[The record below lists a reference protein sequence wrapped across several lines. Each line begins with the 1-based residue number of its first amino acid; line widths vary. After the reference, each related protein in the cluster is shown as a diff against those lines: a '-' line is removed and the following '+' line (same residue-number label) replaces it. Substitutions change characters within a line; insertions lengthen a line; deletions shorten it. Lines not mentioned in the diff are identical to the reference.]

1 MGILHPALGEGTNQD
16 EKPSLLPA
24 WPLLPSPRLRL
35 IPTTW
40 ADTDSATME
49 SDTPDSDTPDS
60 DTMDSDTESTARGRP
75 RLSLRPSLRLLLM
88 PTTPTDT
95 DSDTMDLD
103 MPDSDTVD
111 SDMPDSDTMDS
122 DIECT
127 ARGRP
132 RLSLGLMLMPT
143 TWADTMDSDTVSDT
157 MDSDTECTAR
167 GRPRLSLRLL
177 LILTTDTD
185 ILVSDTPDAVT
196 DTVWDTPDTVTDTTV
211 TDTVTDTTDGDVKA
225 TADKLHQD
233 LSVNQQ
239 LKCGQKWILSV

>member
-1 MGILHPALGEGTNQD
+1 MG
-16 EKPSLLPA
+16 
-24 WPLLPSPRLRL
+24 
-35 IPTTW
+35 
-40 ADTDSATME
+40 DTPD
-49 SDTPDSDTPDS
+49 SDTVDSDTPDS
-60 DTMDSDTESTARGRP
+60 DTMDSDTECTARGRP

-88 PTTPTDT
+88 PTTPTDM

-111 SDMPDSDTMDS
+111 SDMPDSDTMDL
-122 DIECT
+122 DTECT
-127 ARGRP
+127 ARGMP
-132 RLSLGLMLMPT
+132 RLSLRPSLRLLLMPT
-143 TWADTMDSDTVSDT
+143 TWADMDSDTVSDT
-157 MDSDTECTAR
+157 TDSDTPDTECTAR

-185 ILVSDTPDAVT
+185 ILVSDTPDTVT
-196 DTVWDTPDTVTDTTV
+196 DTVSDTPDTVTDTTV

>member
-49 SDTPDSDTPDS
+49 SDTPDSDT
-60 DTMDSDTESTARGRP
+60 MDSDTECTARGRP
-75 RLSLRPSLRLLLM
+75 RLSLRPGLRLLLM
-88 PTTPTDT
+88 PTTATDM

-122 DIECT
+122 D
-127 ARGRP
+127 
-132 RLSLGLMLMPT
+132 
-143 TWADTMDSDTVSDT
+143 
-157 MDSDTECTAR
+157 TECTAR
-167 GRPRLSLRLL
+167 GRPRLSLRPSLRLL
-177 LILTTDTD
+177 LMPTTPMD
-185 ILVSDTPDAVT
+185 
-196 DTVWDTPDTVTDTTV
+196 
-211 TDTVTDTTDGDVKA
+211 
-225 TADKLHQD
+225 
-233 LSVNQQ
+233 
-239 LKCGQKWILSV
+239 

>member
-1 MGILHPALGEGTNQD
+1 MGS
-16 EKPSLLPA
+16 KPSLLPA

-40 ADTDSATME
+40 ADTDSDTME
-49 SDTPDSDTPDS
+49 SDTPDSDT
-60 DTMDSDTESTARGRP
+60 
-75 RLSLRPSLRLLLM
+75 
-88 PTTPTDT
+88 T
-95 DSDTMDLD
+95 DSDT
-103 MPDSDTVD
+103 PD
-111 SDMPDSDTMDS
+111 
-122 DIECT
+122 
-127 ARGRP
+127 
-132 RLSLGLMLMPT
+132 
-143 TWADTMDSDTVSDT
+143 SDT

-185 ILVSDTPDAVT
+185 ILVSDMPDTVT
-196 DTVWDTPDTVTDTTV
+196 DTVSDTPDTVTDTTV
-211 TDTVTDTTDGDVKA
+211 TDTVTGTTDGDVKA

>member
-1 MGILHPALGEGTNQD
+1 MGS
-16 EKPSLLPA
+16 KPSLLPA

-49 SDTPDSDTPDS
+49 SDTPDSDTVDSDTPDS

-103 MPDSDTVD
+103 MGDSDTPDSDTA
-111 SDMPDSDTMDS
+111 MD
-122 DIECT
+122 
-127 ARGRP
+127 
-132 RLSLGLMLMPT
+132 
-143 TWADTMDSDTVSDT
+143 SDT
-157 MDSDTECTAR
+157 MDSDTECTAS

-185 ILVSDTPDAVT
+185 IMVSDTPDTVT
-196 DTVWDTPDTVTDTTV
+196 DTGWDTPDIVTDTTV
-211 TDTVTDTTDGDVKA
+211 TDTVTDTDTPA
-225 TADKLHQD
+225 TSDKLHQD

>member
-1 MGILHPALGEGTNQD
+1 MG
-16 EKPSLLPA
+16 LPA

-49 SDTPDSDTPDS
+49 SDTPDSDTVDSDTPDS
-60 DTMDSDTESTARGRP
+60 DTMDSDTECTARGRP

-88 PTTPTDT
+88 PTTPTDM

-103 MPDSDTVD
+103 TVDSDTVD
-111 SDMPDSDTMDS
+111 SDTPD
-122 DIECT
+122 
-127 ARGRP
+127 
-132 RLSLGLMLMPT
+132 
-143 TWADTMDSDTVSDT
+143 SDT

-177 LILTTDTD
+177 LILTT
-185 ILVSDTPDAVT
+185 
-196 DTVWDTPDTVTDTTV
+196 DTVTDTTV

>member
-49 SDTPDSDTPDS
+49 SDTPDSDT
-60 DTMDSDTESTARGRP
+60 ECTARGRP
-75 RLSLRPSLRLLLM
+75 RLSLRPSLRPSLRLLLM
-88 PTTPTDT
+88 PTTPTDM

-122 DIECT
+122 D
-127 ARGRP
+127 
-132 RLSLGLMLMPT
+132 
-143 TWADTMDSDTVSDT
+143 
-157 MDSDTECTAR
+157 TECTAR
-167 GRPRLSLRLL
+167 GRPRL
-177 LILTTDTD
+177 
-185 ILVSDTPDAVT
+185 
-196 DTVWDTPDTVTDTTV
+196 
-211 TDTVTDTTDGDVKA
+211 
-225 TADKLHQD
+225 
-233 LSVNQQ
+233 
-239 LKCGQKWILSV
+239 